1 MLYTVYFEIF
11 GKKMKYT
18 VLAKSEEDAK
28 YQIMGKIVWHK
39 VTTENMYDS
48 KAINDLMG
56 FFGINK

>member
-28 YQIMGKIVWHK
+28 YQIMGKIIWHK
-39 VTTENMYDS
+39 VEPEITDDGTLDRLREM
-48 KAINDLMG
+48 
-56 FFGINK
+56 FGMKK

>member
-28 YQIMGKIVWHK
+28 YQIMGKIIWHK
-39 VTTENMYDS
+39 VTTENMHESD
-48 KAINDLMG
+48 IVDDLMNM
-56 FFGINK
+56 FGMKK